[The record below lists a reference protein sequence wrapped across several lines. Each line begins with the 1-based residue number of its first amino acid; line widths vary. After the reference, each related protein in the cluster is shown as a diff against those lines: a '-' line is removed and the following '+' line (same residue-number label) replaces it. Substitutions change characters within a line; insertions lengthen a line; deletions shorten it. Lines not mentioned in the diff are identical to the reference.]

1 MKLVVTAD
9 DLGLSPGVTAGIIEA
24 HRRGVVRSTS
34 LIVTMPDSQEGANA
48 ARAEPDL
55 EVGLHLDLIDGHP
68 ASDPASVRSL
78 VDGQGRFLGLGRFAR
93 ALATGRV
100 RPAEIATE
108 LRAQAGR
115 AREWGIDTS
124 AWDSH
129 RHTHALPLVAR
140 VVGAVAREQGVRWL
154 RRPMPGSG
162 WRGPKS
168 WALAAAT
175 TAAAPFFRG
184 VGGNDWYVDLTSWGG
199 DATAVALLATRSGVG
214 ELGAHPGTTDEQG
227 LPRRRELEIL
237 CDPLLRSAFGDDTV
251 SRRVDAS

>member
-9 DLGLSPGVTAGIIEA
+9 DLGLSAGVTAGIIEA
-24 HRRGVVRSTS
+24 HRRGIVRSTS

-55 EVGLHLDLIDGHP
+55 EVGLHFDLIGGEP
-68 ASDPASVRSL
+68 ASDPATVRSL
-78 VDGQGRFLGLGRFAR
+78 IDGDGRFLGLGRFAR
-93 ALATGRV
+93 ALATGRI
-100 RPAEIATE
+100 RPSEIASE

-115 AREWGIDTS
+115 ARGWGVDTS

-140 VVGAVAREQGVRWL
+140 VVGAVAREEGVRWL

-162 WRGPKS
+162 WRGPKA
-168 WALAAAT
+168 WALATGTA
-175 TAAAPFFRG
+175 AAAPFFRG
-184 VGGNDWYVDLTSWGG
+184 VRGNDWYIDLSSWGG
-199 DATAVALLATRSGVG
+199 DAAAVALLATRSGVG
-214 ELGAHPGTTDEQG
+214 ELGAHPGTSDDEG
-227 LPRRRELEIL
+227 LPRRRELAVL

-251 SRRVDAS
+251 SRRVES